1 MVSTC
6 FSMFHHFKDTLAA
19 LDMSGVDPHK
29 WRRLDNWA
37 VAAAAISAASDST
50 SAAAGPLLLGHKG
63 PNYRRVEAKLATG
76 NRRENRWIRM
86 NIATMLMICVFLCC
100 KWGKCLPILRL
111 VGCCRYK
118 IGFRIKGCSDQKTCG
133 NTALK
138 GPQRQKFDEFWH
150 HFENVLCRYMQLVG
164 FEGLKITDD

>member
-1 MVSTC
+1 MPNIETWPSHPMVSTC

-63 PNYRRVEAKLATG
+63 PNYRRVEAKLAT
-76 NRRENRWIRM
+76 
-86 NIATMLMICVFLCC
+86 MLMICVFLCC

-118 IGFRIKGCSDQKTCG
+118 IGFPDKGMFRPKTCG